1 VKTETLD
8 EMTDGEVLA
17 MALDDMERLGLIK
30 WKSDADKKSTIDQ
43 SDEAHGQRH
52 VSSGALADQDLRAAK
67 LRSLDEQVRQLLEQA
82 AALKSD

>member
-8 EMTDGEVLA
+8 EMTDDEVLA
-17 MALDDMERLGLIK
+17 VARDDMERLGLIK

-52 VSSGALADQDLRAAK
+52 ITARAQVYCDLGQFGANWRA
-67 LRSLDEQVRQLLEQA
+67 
-82 AALKSD
+82 